1 MGCKLSGY
9 AMNGGDRDA
18 VIAESSCRF
27 EQRDNQD
34 AERSA
39 DHALPASRRIKA
51 DGKTEESGRAIR
63 LKSVL
68 RDG

>member
-9 AMNGGDRDA
+9 AMSGGDRDA

-27 EQRDNQD
+27 GWQDEQD

-39 DHALPASRRIKA
+39 DQVFTAGRRIKA
-51 DGKTEESGRAIR
+51 DGKTGESGRVIR